1 MIGGVTEGAV
11 VIRTVMGQVGETPA
25 EGAIISDA
33 AVLWMARSPLVAAG
47 ALVLGAV
54 DMEMA
59 CGMTFKTTS
68 HCIHDGFWAQ
78 AGVVRCN
85 SCRIRGHA
93 TLVKGRLSVSR
104 DVRRDIK

>member
-11 VIRTVMGQVGETPA
+11 AIRTVMGQVGETPA

-59 CGMTFKTTS
+59 CGMTLKTMS
-68 HCIHDGFWAQ
+68 RCIHDGFWAQ